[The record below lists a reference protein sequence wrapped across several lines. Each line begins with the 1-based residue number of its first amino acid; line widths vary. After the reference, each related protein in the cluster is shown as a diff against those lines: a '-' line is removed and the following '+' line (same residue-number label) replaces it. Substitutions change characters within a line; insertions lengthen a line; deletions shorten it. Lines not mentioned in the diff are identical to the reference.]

1 MLVTVDE
8 DGGEQ
13 VSSARRRKMPTLNV
27 DKVVSSAKSSSIGI
41 REKINDTVSDAADAL
56 IEKQA
61 RKVVDKI
68 GDVLLSALT
77 PPYMPDILV
86 KATTTAHTKVW
97 DSLLKPYLTDMIV
110 REFGNEEKQMRRE
123 QITNWV
129 APPEWRTWMEQ
140 PIWEEK
146 LFSLGR
152 YLRAKFLYSTM
163 PADGSIWK
171 ILRPSRPI
179 GMCVYLAKLHSL
191 TSVTAFGLTF
201 LLMDR
206 SDEYQLVAFI
216 LKFKAFQFLSF
227 GLYPA
232 LVLGMGVMPCLMALD
247 EGDSPRTSPPLLTTA
262 WRRREGQASSR

>member
-97 DSLLKPYLTDMIV
+97 DSLLKPYLT
-110 REFGNEEKQMRRE
+110 E
-123 QITNWV
+123 
-129 APPEWRTWMEQ
+129 
-140 PIWEEK
+140 
-146 LFSLGR
+146 
-152 YLRAKFLYSTM
+152 
-163 PADGSIWK
+163 
-171 ILRPSRPI
+171 
-179 GMCVYLAKLHSL
+179 
-191 TSVTAFGLTF
+191 
-201 LLMDR
+201 
-206 SDEYQLVAFI
+206 
-216 LKFKAFQFLSF
+216 
-227 GLYPA
+227 
-232 LVLGMGVMPCLMALD
+232 
-247 EGDSPRTSPPLLTTA
+247 
-262 WRRREGQASSR
+262 